1 MKDQSISVLSD
12 ITVFSKYAKYD
23 ETKQRRETWDE
34 IVDRNKAMHIKKY
47 PQLAEE
53 IHNVYEDFVK
63 TKKVLPSMRSLQFGG
78 KPIELT
84 PNRVF
89 NCAYLPVDDW
99 RAFGEIMFLLLGG
112 TGVGY
117 SVQRHHVEQLPEIKK
132 PRKGRR
138 FLGGDSIEGWAD
150 AVKFLMKSYFSGSVK
165 PVFDF
170 RYRDWETDRKSTRL
184 NSSHRSLSRMP
195 SSA

>member
-63 TKKVLPSMRSLQFGG
+63 TSGCVIFASRSVLGWNSLFS
-78 KPIELT
+78 LT
-84 PNRVF
+84 LWWKGL
-89 NCAYLPVDDW
+89 A
-99 RAFGEIMFLLLGG
+99 
-112 TGVGY
+112 
-117 SVQRHHVEQLPEIKK
+117 PEKAL
-132 PRKGRR
+132 RG
-138 FLGGDSIEGWAD
+138 
-150 AVKFLMKSYFSGSVK
+150 
-165 PVFDF
+165 
-170 RYRDWETDRKSTRL
+170 
-184 NSSHRSLSRMP
+184 
-195 SSA
+195 